1 MESDPSRPA
10 ATHKKPSEL
19 ASDPGAILTCGWG
32 RLIFGHTFPDPSSVA
47 RTILDEQPGQRD
59 IAFYINDPQ
68 LILNSSP
75 QELFLDPS
83 TTYRLHKDNHPAK
96 PKPTPGIDISTL
108 RRKDDIEA
116 INRIYAKLDMVPV
129 DPAHLWARRSSER
142 YRYFL
147 ARNNTSGRILGVAM
161 GVDHTRCFAD
171 LQNSCSLWALGVDPQ
186 ADLPG
191 VGASLTRHIAD
202 YYFSRGRDFLDLSVM
217 HNNAGAIGLYRKL
230 GFEKVAVFAIKRRNS
245 INEKLFVGSPPERD
259 FNPYATIIIKE
270 ALRRG
275 IAVDPIDPPRGFFRL
290 SLAGRS
296 VVCRESLSEMT
307 SAIALQRCDD
317 KELTLSILAKAGL
330 PVPDQITV
338 TDTRDAIPFL
348 EKHPRIVVKPARGEQ
363 GRAVFVDITT
373 RKELAAAIA
382 AAGADGSPV
391 LVEKFVEGDDLRII
405 VINGEMVAAA
415 IRKPA
420 EITGTG
426 HHTVAELIEMLSR
439 RRGAATGGE
448 SSIPMD
454 SETTRCLRSQ
464 GFSPEDLLPEGR
476 TLRVR
481 KTANLHTGGT
491 IHDVTDQLHPDLA
504 ASAVAAARALAIPVV
519 GLDLLVPSVDQPEH
533 TFIEANERPG
543 LANHEPQPTA
553 PKFIDFLFPQTIPA
567 RMEPTDQPA

>member
-1 MESDPSRPA
+1 MTPPR
-10 ATHKKPSEL
+10 PSEL
-19 ASDPGAILTCGWG
+19 ASEPGAILTCGWG

-75 QELFLDPS
+75 HELFLDPS
-83 TTYRLHKDNHPAK
+83 TTYRLHKKNHTPE
-96 PKPTPGIDISTL
+96 PRPTPGLDISTL

-116 INRIYAKLDMVPV
+116 INHIYAKLDMVPV

-142 YRYFL
+142 YRYFI
-147 ARNNTSGRILGVAM
+147 ARHSSSGRILGVAM

-171 LQNSCSLWALGVDPQ
+171 LQNSCSLWALAVDPQ

-202 YYFSRGRDFLDLSVM
+202 YYFSRGREFLDLSVM
-217 HNNAGAIGLYRKL
+217 HNNTGAIALYRKL

-275 IAVDPIDPPRGFFRL
+275 IAVDPIDPERGFFRL

-296 VVCRESLSEMT
+296 VICRESLSEMT

-330 PVPDQITV
+330 PVPAQTTV
-338 TDTRDAIPFL
+338 HSTDEALPFL
-348 EKHPRIVVKPARGEQ
+348 RKHRRVVVKPARGEQ
-363 GRAVFVDITT
+363 GRAVFVDISTPQ
-373 RKELAAAIA
+373 ELDTAVST
-382 AAGADGSPV
+382 AGADGSPV
-391 LVEKFVEGDDLRII
+391 LVENFIEGDDLRII

-415 IRKPA
+415 VRKPA

-426 HHTVAELIEMLSR
+426 RHSVRELIEMLSR

-448 SSIPMD
+448 SSIPID
-454 SETTRCLRSQ
+454 SETTRCLRSE
-464 GFSPEDLLPEGR
+464 GFSPDDILPEGQS
-476 TLRVR
+476 LRVR

-491 IHDVTDQLHPDLA
+491 IHDVTDRIHPDLA

-519 GLDLLVPSVDQPEH
+519 GLDLLVPSIGKPLH

-553 PKFIDFLFPQTIPA
+553 SKFIDFLFPQTIPTRLDPA
-567 RMEPTDQPA
+567 DQSA